1 MEDEKYYSTSD
12 LGLIASL
19 SLTYKIEKI
28 DRTDPRK
35 IIFYFIDSPEL
46 QKKIVSFMNKKLKV
60 DAQSYYEQLRAVK
73 IMIYER
79 KRPESGENPA

>member
-1 MEDEKYYSTSD
+1 MENEKYYPTSD

-35 IIFYFIDSPEL
+35 VLFYFIDSPEL
-46 QKKIVSFMNKKLKV
+46 QKKVIAFTNKKLKV
-60 DAQSYYEQLRAVK
+60 DAQSYYEQIRAIK

-79 KRPESGENPA
+79 KREATS